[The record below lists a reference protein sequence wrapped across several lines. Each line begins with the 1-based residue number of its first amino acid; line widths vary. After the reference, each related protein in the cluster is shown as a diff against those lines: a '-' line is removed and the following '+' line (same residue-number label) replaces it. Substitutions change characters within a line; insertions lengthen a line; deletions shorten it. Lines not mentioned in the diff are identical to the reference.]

1 MTRRDSAR
9 NKAANAQLAGL
20 LTGPMLRQRAQ
31 AQLKAMTRQTPEVMR
46 DQSPEGNRVIVQELQ
61 VHQIELEMQNAE
73 LVSIQLA
80 LEQSRASY
88 FDLYDLAPVG
98 YCTVNAVGLI
108 VQANLTLARLLG
120 VARGALVKQ
129 PLWRFI
135 GKADQDIFY
144 LLRNRLLAG
153 TAERS
158 GDTAPVVGAIQ
169 DPHLAEALALKSDS
183 CELRMSKGDSTFF
196 WALLAAT
203 GAHDEQG
210 ALVLRL
216 SVSDISVRKQA
227 EQQLTERTRQ
237 LEQADRAKSEF
248 MNNVTHEL
256 RTPLNSVIGFAELL
270 KDEVPGPLNAKQAR
284 FVADIHD
291 SGLHLLKLVEG
302 ILAMSWVDA
311 DEVEL
316 QRQLVDIGAALQER
330 LAVHRSAAE
339 ARGVTLGREMAAAV
353 GSVRFDPNA
362 LRRILDALLD
372 NAVKFN
378 REGGTVRVGA
388 QRADGMLEIAVADT
402 GIGIAPADLPKLFQ
416 PLLQLDA
423 ALARKYGGI
432 GLGLAL
438 AQRLA
443 QRHGGTIVVSSEPG
457 KGSTFTL
464 RLPIPEEKT

>member
-1 MTRRDSAR
+1 LTRRDSAR

-20 LTGPMLRQRAQ
+20 LTGPMLRQRAE
-31 AQLKAMTRQTPEVMR
+31 ARLKAITRPTPEVLR
-46 DQSPEGNRVIVQELQ
+46 DQSAEGNRAIVHELQ
-61 VHQIELEMQNAE
+61 VHQIELEMQHAE
-73 LVSIQLA
+73 LMSAHMA
-80 LEQSRASY
+80 LEKSRASY

-98 YCTVNAVGLI
+98 YCTVNGVGLI

-129 PLWRFI
+129 PIRRFI
-135 GKADQDIFY
+135 GKADQDIFH
-144 LLRNRLLAG
+144 LLRTRLLAD
-153 TAERS
+153 TAVCS
-158 GDTAPVVGAIQ
+158 GDTAPVVGSIQ
-169 DPHLAEALALKSDS
+169 DPHLEEAPALKSDS
-183 CELRMSKGDSTFF
+183 CELRMSKGDGAFF

-203 GAHDEQG
+203 GTHDEQG
-210 ALVLRL
+210 ALILRL
-216 SVSDISVRKQA
+216 SVSDISVRMQA

-256 RTPLNSVIGFAELL
+256 RTPLNSVIGFSELL
-270 KDEVPGPLNAKQAR
+270 KDEVPGPLNAKQAG

-291 SGLHLLKLVEG
+291 SGLHLLKLVDG
-302 ILAMSWVDA
+302 ILDMAQLDA
-311 DEVEL
+311 DAAVLE
-316 QRQLVDIGAALQER
+316 RQPVDIGAAVQER
-330 LAVHRSAAE
+330 LAVHRTAAE
-339 ARGVTLGREMAAAV
+339 ARGVTLGMAVAADA
-353 GSVRFDPNA
+353 GSVQLDPNA

-378 REGGTVRVGA
+378 REGGTVRVSA
-388 QRADGMLEIAVADT
+388 QRADSMLEIAVADT

-416 PLLQLDA
+416 PLVQLDA
-423 ALARKYGGI
+423 TLARKYGGI

-443 QRHGGTIVVSSEPG
+443 ERHGGTIEVSSDPG

-464 RLPIPEEKT
+464 RLPLQEEKT